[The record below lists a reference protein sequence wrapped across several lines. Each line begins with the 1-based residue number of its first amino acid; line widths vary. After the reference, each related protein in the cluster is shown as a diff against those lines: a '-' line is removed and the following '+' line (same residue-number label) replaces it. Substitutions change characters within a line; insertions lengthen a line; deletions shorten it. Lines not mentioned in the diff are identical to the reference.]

1 MRATSSAAASPL
13 QRRAAGLLA
22 ALLLAAAAIH
32 AVPAA
37 AQAWPS
43 RPVRLLVP
51 IPPGGGPDVVA
62 RIVSQK
68 LADAFAQ
75 PFVVENRVGGNGN
88 LAGDLVAKAAP
99 DGYTLL
105 VGMDSLI
112 AINAHLYGK
121 MPFDPLKD
129 LIPVASLVSNMFVLA
144 LNPSVPAKTF
154 PEFLDYARRAN
165 PPLNYASGGN
175 GSQHHLTME
184 RLKQRAG
191 IQLVHIPYKGGVP
204 ATTATV
210 AGEVSVMMSGTSTAP
225 QIRAGRLRAIA
236 VTGAKRSGLLPD
248 VAAIAEFYPDFEM
261 TQWYGLFAPAGTPEP
276 VLARLRAEVARALA
290 SSDVKEKFHGAGGID
305 AWITTP
311 QEFAAAIRADDAKY
325 SKLVKDIGARVD

>member
-1 MRATSSAAASPL
+1 MKAGLGRMTLAVAALVMAPLAMRAGDAVAQGLVSGGKPMRIVVAF
-13 QRRAAGLLA
+13 AAGGPVD
-22 ALLLAAAAIH
+22 
-32 AVPAA
+32 VPARA
-37 AQAWPS
+37 IAQ
-43 RPVRLLVP
+43 RLTDALGQQVIVEN
-51 IPPGGGPDVVA
+51 IPGAGGLIG
-62 RIVSQK
+62 
-68 LADAFAQ
+68 ADA
-75 PFVVENRVGGNGN
+75 
-88 LAGDLVAKAAP
+88 VAKSAP
-99 DGYTLL
+99 DGHS
-105 VGMDSLI
+105 MLI
-112 AINAHLYGK
+112 TTSALSIQAASVKK

-129 LIPVASLVSNMFVLA
+129 LVPVASLVSNMFVLA
-144 LNPSVPAKTF
+144 VNPSVPAKTF
-154 PEFLDYARRAN
+154 TEFLDYARRAN

-191 IQLVHIPYKGGVP
+191 IPLVHIPYKGGVP

-261 TQWYGLFAPAGTPEP
+261 TQWYGLFAPAGTPET

-311 QEFAAAIRADDAKY
+311 QEFSAAIRADDAKY